1 MQPMIHLGKV
11 LLVDDDEVSNFISSQ
26 LLQEM
31 HAARQVFSETDV
43 PKALVLVE
51 KELPDVVLLDINM
64 PVSDGF
70 EFLDSLSQLQE
81 TKGVALPSVVMLTSS
96 ARSTD
101 KARAKQYPM
110 VKGYLS
116 KPLTEGDVDYL
127 LSLILESAN

>member
-1 MQPMIHLGKV
+1 MIILGKV
-11 LLVDDDEVSNFISSQ
+11 LLVDDDEVSNFISKQ

-31 HAARQVFSETDV
+31 HAARQVFSETEV
-43 PKALVLVE
+43 SKALELVE
-51 KELPDVVLLDINM
+51 REPPDVVLLDINM

-81 TKGVALPSVVMLTSS
+81 FKGAALPSVVMLTSS
-96 ARSTD
+96 ASSIH
-101 KARAKQYPM
+101 KARARQYPM

-127 LSLILESAN
+127 LSLVSESVS